1 MNYFI
6 EVIPGES
13 VFCLAYA
20 KGNREGE
27 CVKKD
32 YGNVILVCRTK
43 YTWWNP
49 RLTWITARWGNKKE
63 RR

>member
-13 VFCLAYA
+13 VFGLAYA

-32 YGNVILVCRTK
+32 YGNVIRAADQRSVGGAGGVRT
-43 YTWWNP
+43 P
-49 RLTWITARWGNKKE
+49 AR
-63 RR
+63 R